1 MFAFL
6 YEKIKN
12 YTYFCIIITHLPKL
26 TTLFLALPVPAL
38 LPFTVLH
45 EPVTWYQE
53 NIADFSPF
61 SYFGRYI

>member
-6 YEKIKN
+6 YEKIKI

-45 EPVTWYQE
+45 EPVT
-53 NIADFSPF
+53 
-61 SYFGRYI
+61 